1 MVASFGS
8 GPRCAPRRTVESTQK
23 VAAPPHAGLARETL
37 TLSVD
42 GVPQEV
48 EVVRQERFLGG
59 TQAYWCCPKCGALR
73 TCTSSLASLR
83 GAAAIGSATGR
94 GGSRPWYLV
103 PLACAVGSGARLV
116 CCRHCRGSRRIGA
129 PPIIDGGSLSSSLR
143 SACFGKCS
151 VIRSARLSV
160 ATGGF
165 VVDDNDDR
173 DGVILE
179 ERIAGKSVVAI
190 AELYQCTTSEVDAA
204 IDRRL
209 SFALDNNMRLRAIK
223 LDVARLEA
231 LMVPFFERATKGDC
245 DVSAVAA
252 GTLCCKLLERRSL
265 LLGLD
270 QPTQSRVDVYQ
281 IPSPNAPSSYQKI
294 TDVLLSLKYGP
305 TGRPNGG
312 DAPSVAPD
320 DPEPEPK

>member
-1 MVASFGS
+1 MGASFGS

-73 TCTSSLASLR
+73 SHLYVVAGELAGRLCHRLR
-83 GAAAIGSATGR
+83 SGSGRVSPMVARAAR
-94 GGSRPWYLV
+94 LRRRL
-103 PLACAVGSGARLV
+103 GARLV

-129 PPIIDGGSLSSSLR
+129 PPIIDGGSLSSSLP

-151 VIRSARLSV
+151 VLRSARLSA

-165 VVDDNDDR
+165 IVDDNDDR
-173 DGVILE
+173 DGVILQ

-190 AELYQCTTSEVDAA
+190 AELYQCTTSEVD
-204 IDRRL
+204 
-209 SFALDNNMRLRAIK
+209 
-223 LDVARLEA
+223 
-231 LMVPFFERATKGDC
+231 
-245 DVSAVAA
+245 
-252 GTLCCKLLERRSL
+252 
-265 LLGLD
+265 
-270 QPTQSRVDVYQ
+270 
-281 IPSPNAPSSYQKI
+281 
-294 TDVLLSLKYGP
+294 
-305 TGRPNGG
+305 
-312 DAPSVAPD
+312 
-320 DPEPEPK
+320 